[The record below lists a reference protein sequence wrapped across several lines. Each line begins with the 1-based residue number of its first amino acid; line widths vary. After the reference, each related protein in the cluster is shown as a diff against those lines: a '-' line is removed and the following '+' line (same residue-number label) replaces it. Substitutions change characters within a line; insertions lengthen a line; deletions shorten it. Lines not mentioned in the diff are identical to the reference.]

1 MPFRLGTTGSQ
12 PLATVMSPAFCSE
25 TTPQGCQHRG
35 SWQDHLPGSPAL
47 VFRLRSHHRPSPPS
61 FYSHRTL
68 CCCLLPRDQH
78 AIIPNPSQSGNQNTT
93 QREQHALDEL
103 ERHGSGDPETTL
115 HLWVWKDGVT
125 SSGSQV
131 IAVVFMGP
139 EAKSP
144 SSGPAWSTPLG
155 SAQKAPSSSASW
167 VPGVLGNQ
175 ERGVGEGRHKVAK
188 VQKVKVRSHP
198 RAQGL
203 RGESKCWRHGTNS
216 VGAAGAG
223 PWLLPPGLHE
233 AAGAGPIA

>member
-1 MPFRLGTTGSQ
+1 MQSFLT
-12 PLATVMSPAFCSE
+12 PARVE
-25 TTPQGCQHRG
+25 TK
-35 SWQDHLPGSPAL
+35 
-47 VFRLRSHHRPSPPS
+47 
-61 FYSHRTL
+61 
-68 CCCLLPRDQH
+68 
-78 AIIPNPSQSGNQNTT
+78 T
-93 QREQHALDEL
+93 QLKRERHALDEL
-103 ERHGSGDPETTL
+103 ERHGSGDPATTL

-139 EAKSP
+139 EAKSL

-155 SAQKAPSSSASW
+155 SAQKVPSSSASW
-167 VPGVLGNQ
+167 VRGVLGNQ

-198 RAQGL
+198 RALGL

-233 AAGAGPIA
+233 AAGAGPTA